1 MNNPIKPKPI
11 VLRFILFMLVGLVS
25 IVQAHAQVS
34 MMKFNRKTSRNGLS
48 QSFVKSISSDKNGF
62 IWIGTS
68 HGLNMYNGYTFK
80 VYQKNQEG
88 KGSINAN
95 IVNKTY
101 VDKKGILYVATE
113 NGGLNVY
120 NSSTDNFTIYEHQ
133 PKDKNSIASNRVS
146 EIFEDSKGVLWIG
159 LEGNGLQIFDR
170 TNKKFHK
177 AFVASP
183 GKNGL
188 VDNFVRCIT
197 EDKEGNLWV
206 GTDNGIS
213 VISKDR
219 KHFSNYQHTNSGKSL
234 STSVIR
240 SIFADSEGKIWIGTA
255 FEGLNVFNKNDQSF
269 IRFKSTDKRN
279 TIVGDY
285 VPAICEDKQGKIWI
299 ATNFG
304 LSVFDKKTSLFT
316 SYTNDP
322 FEINSLVDNGL
333 NALHSDSEGNIWI
346 GSIAGISIKEAL
358 DSRFPNYSYNAGN
371 KKSLGDKEA
380 FSFYEDS
387 QNRIWIG
394 LRNGFDIFDRKSNTF
409 VHNRPRANGERVGTI
424 LSFYEDRDKNFWLG
438 TFDQGVYKYDHK
450 NNTYQVYNGIDSLT
464 KERIQL
470 RDIWFIKEDNEGEL
484 YVASFSTGVFKFD
497 KKKKQFY
504 RLHWDGKQ
512 IPVAGINC
520 FHIDR
525 ESNLWIASSS
535 DGLIKINIKKS
546 TYKTFKHNPLNDKTI
561 ISDNIHILLEDKQ
574 GDLWIGTG
582 AGLSHLNTKTNAI
595 TNFTSGKEFESASI
609 NGLLEADN
617 GDIWITTPKGISQFK
632 RATRT
637 FKNYSINNG
646 FDYNEFLDRSALK
659 LKSGEMIFGGLFG
672 FNMFNP
678 NKLSVNT
685 TVPKVIIYDFEL
697 FNKHVSVG
705 DEDSILK
712 TVISETKVI
721 HLSYKQN
728 IFSFAFLASNLSRT
742 KENQYAYKLEGFE
755 DDWNNVGTTRRAAY
769 TNIPPGVY
777 TFRVK
782 ASNNDGIWNN
792 TGASIKII
800 ITPPFWMTLW
810 FKILLVIIFIGG
822 SIAFYRRRIH
832 LIEAQKRE
840 LEIQVQLRTSEVV
853 QQAEELRVQS
863 ESVLQM
869 NEELNSK
876 SDELQQM
883 NEELQAQSEE
893 LQSQTDHLQTLNE
906 ELHEER
912 QKAEKA
918 NQAKSV
924 FLATMSHEIRT
935 PMNGVIGMASLLAET
950 KLSNEQQD
958 YVNVIRTSGD
968 ALLTVINDIL
978 DFSKIESGNMELEHH
993 DFDLRQCI
1001 EEVMDVFA
1009 GKAASQA
1016 LDLVYQIDHMV
1027 PAQIIGDRGRLR
1039 QILLNLVSNAMK
1051 FTHAGE
1057 VFVNVHLTKAANNE
1071 IELLFNVRDSG
1082 IGIPKDKIVRLFKAF
1097 SQVDSSTTRK
1107 YGGTGLGL
1115 VISERLV
1122 KLMGGDIS
1130 VESEEGVGTTFSFNI
1145 KCRVGNISEKKYAH
1159 LNIAENEGKKVL
1171 IIDDNATN
1179 LSILKTQLELW
1190 KLVPVLASSADQAID
1205 IVSTGEIVQLVITD
1219 MQMPQM
1225 DGIGLATALKKIIP
1239 QVPIILL
1246 SSVGDETR
1254 SKYPHLFNSVLTKP
1268 VKQAQLFNLVQS
1280 ELKPGKQPL
1289 QEEKPKSLLSEG
1301 FAKLYPLDILLAEDN
1316 LINQKLAMKVLS
1328 KLGYTPELANN
1339 GKEAVEKLL
1348 LKEYDIILMDM
1359 LMPEMDGLEAT
1370 VHIRKNSLYQP
1381 VIIAMTANALPED
1394 REACLNAGMNDYIT
1408 KPISLEILV
1417 KTLQQVAENYY
1428 KTQAI

>member
-1 MNNPIKPKPI
+1 M
-11 VLRFILFMLVGLVS
+11 LRFALFILFSFVAT
-25 IVQAHAQVS
+25 VQAYAQVS
-34 MMKFNRKTSRNGLS
+34 TIKFNRKTSRNGLP
-48 QSFVKSISSDKNGF
+48 QSFVRSISSDKNGF
-62 IWIGTS
+62 IWLGTS
-68 HGLNMYNGYTFK
+68 HGLSMYNGYTFK
-80 VYQKNQEG
+80 VYQNDPKE
-88 KGSINAN
+88 KGSLSAN
-95 IVNKTY
+95 IVTKTY
-101 VDKKGILYVATE
+101 VDKRGVLYVATE

-120 NSSTDNFTIYEHQ
+120 NSGTDNFTTYVHRS
-133 PKDKNSIASNRVS
+133 KDKNSIASNRVS
-146 EIFEDSKGVLWIG
+146 EIFEDSQGVLWIG
-159 LEGNGLQIFDR
+159 LEGYGLQTFDR
-170 TNKKFHK
+170 KTK
-177 AFVASP
+177 AFRNAFIASP
-183 GKNGL
+183 GTNRL

-213 VISKDR
+213 VINKSR
-219 KHFSNYQHTNSGKSL
+219 KQISNYQHTSNPKSL

-255 FEGLNVFNKNDQSF
+255 FEGLNLFDKNNRSF
-269 IRFKSTDKRN
+269 IKFKSIDSRN

-285 VPAICEDKQGKIWI
+285 IPSICEDKDGKIWI

-304 LSVFDKKTSLFT
+304 LSILDKKTNLFT

-322 FEINSLVDNGL
+322 YDVNSLVDNGL
-333 NALHSDSEGNIWI
+333 NTLHRDAEGNIWI

-358 DSRFPNYSYNAGN
+358 DSRFPNYSHNPGN
-371 KKSLGDKEA
+371 KNSLGDKEA

-387 QNRIWIG
+387 QERIWIG

-409 VHNRPRANGERVGTI
+409 IHNRPRKDGGRIGTI
-424 LSFYEDRDKNFWLG
+424 LSFHEDKNKNFWLG
-438 TFDQGVYKYDHK
+438 TFDQGLYRYDHK
-450 NNTYQVYNGIDSLT
+450 NNSYEVFGGIDSLT
-464 KERIQL
+464 NERIPL
-470 RDIWFIKEDNEGEL
+470 RDIWFIKEDSKGGL
-484 YVASFSTGVFKFD
+484 YIASFSTGVFKYD
-497 KKKKQFY
+497 HKKKQFY
-504 RLHWDGKQ
+504 RFYWKGKQ
-512 IPVAGINC
+512 IPVAGITC

-525 ESNLWIASSS
+525 QSNLWIASGSG
-535 DGLIKINIKKS
+535 DLFKINKEKGIFKI
-546 TYKTFKHNPLNDKTI
+546 FKHDPTDNKTLI
-561 ISDNIHILLEDKQ
+561 GNNIYSLLEDKR
-574 GDLWIGTG
+574 GDMWIGTKT
-582 AGLSHLNTKTNAI
+582 GLSHLKTSNNTI
-595 TNFTSGKEFESASI
+595 I
-609 NGLLEADN
+609 NYNSDQKLKSNQINSLLEADN
-617 GDIWITTPKGISQFK
+617 GDIWISTQTGISQFK
-632 RATRT
+632 IHTKT
-637 FKNYSINNG
+637 FQNHSINNG

-678 NKLSVNT
+678 KKLYINT
-685 TVPKVIIYDFEL
+685 TVPTVFIYDFEL
-697 FNKHVSVG
+697 FNKRVSVG
-705 DEDSILK
+705 DKDSILK
-712 TVISETKVI
+712 AVINETKVI
-721 HLSYKQN
+721 NLSYKQN
-728 IFSFAFLASNLSRT
+728 VFSFAFLASNLSRT

-755 DDWNNVGTTRRAAY
+755 ENWNYVGTNRKASY

-792 TGASIKII
+792 KGTSIKII

-810 FKILLVIIFIGG
+810 FKVLSMVIVIG
-822 SIAFYRRRIH
+822 SCLAFYRHRINSMK
-832 LIEAQKRE
+832 AQKRA

-853 QQAEELRVQS
+853 QQAEELRAQS
-863 ESVLQM
+863 ESVMQM

-876 SDELQQM
+876 SEELQQM

-906 ELHEER
+906 ELFEER

-978 DFSKIESGNMELEHH
+978 DFSKIESGNMELEHR

-1001 EEVMDVFA
+1001 EQVMDVFA
-1009 GKAASQA
+1009 GKAAAQQ

-1027 PAQIIGDRGRLR
+1027 PAQIIGDCGRLR

-1051 FTHAGE
+1051 FTREGE
-1057 VFVNVHLTKAANNE
+1057 VFVNVHLSKVSDDNL
-1071 IELLFNVRDSG
+1071 ELVFNVRDSG
-1082 IGIPKDKIVRLFKAF
+1082 IGIPKDKLSRLFKAF

-1115 VISERLV
+1115 VISERLI

-1130 VESEEGVGTTFSFNI
+1130 VESEEGIGTTFSFNI
-1145 KCRVGNISEKKYAH
+1145 RCKVGQVSEKKYAN
-1159 LNIAENEGKKVL
+1159 LNIAENKGKRVL
-1171 IIDDNATN
+1171 IIDDNITN

-1190 KLVPVLASSADQAID
+1190 ELVPVLASSAKRAIQ
-1205 IVSTGEIVQLVITD
+1205 IVSSGEDFQLVITD
-1219 MQMPQM
+1219 MQMPGM
-1225 DGIGLATALKKIIP
+1225 DGIELAKALKDIIP

-1246 SSVGDETR
+1246 TSVGAETR
-1254 SKYPHLFNSVLTKP
+1254 SNHPHLFNSVLTKP
-1268 VKQAQLFNLVQS
+1268 VKQGQLFNLVQS
-1280 ELKPGKQPL
+1280 ELKPGKQPA
-1289 QEEKPKSLLSEG
+1289 QEEKSKTVLSED

-1339 GKEAVEKLL
+1339 GKEAVEKLM
-1348 LKEYDIILMDM
+1348 LKDFHIILMDM

-1370 VHIRKNSLYQP
+1370 IAIRKTSPYQP

-1394 REACLNAGMNDYIT
+1394 REACLKAGMNDYIS

-1417 KTLQQVAENYY
+1417 RTLQQVAENYY
-1428 KTQAI
+1428 PVQKADLL